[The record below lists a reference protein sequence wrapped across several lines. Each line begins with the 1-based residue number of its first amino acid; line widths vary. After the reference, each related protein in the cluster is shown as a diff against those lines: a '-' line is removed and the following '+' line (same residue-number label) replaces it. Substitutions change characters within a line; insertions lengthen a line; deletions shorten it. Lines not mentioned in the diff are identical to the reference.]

1 MADQSKNPNNPS
13 SDLFS
18 RLTKLFSGPIVNWRT
33 QANRKIKRTTLDNY
47 STKFK
52 SLSGQPFRRNNYSP
66 FEVMNTKLMAQQNRA
81 ERYVDYEQMEYMPE
95 IASAIDIYADE
106 MTTHSSIQPMLNIA
120 CSNEEIKSTLS
131 TLYHSIMNV
140 DHNLFGWCR
149 SLIKFGDFMLY
160 LDIDESIGIKSTIA
174 LPIREV
180 ERLEG
185 EDPTN
190 PNYVQFQWNSAGI
203 TFENWQISHFRILG
217 NDKYTPY
224 GTSVLEPARRIW
236 RQLVLL
242 EDAMMAYRIT
252 RSAERRV
259 FYIDVGNIAP
269 QDVET
274 FIQKTI
280 TSFKRNQVVNAETGR
295 VDLRYNPLS
304 VEEDYFI
311 PIRGGENSRI
321 ESLPGGQYTG
331 QIDDV
336 KYLRDKLFAAIKVP
350 ASYLTQG
357 EDGSEDKTTL
367 AQKDIR
373 FARTIQR
380 LQRSVISELEKVGII
395 HLYTLGF
402 RGDDLI
408 NFKLSLNNPSK
419 LAELQEL
426 EHWKSKFDIA
436 ASATENFFS
445 RRWVSEK
452 IFSMSDEDFLRN
464 QREIFTDRQ
473 YDAAFEATTEAAGEL
488 EAAAF
493 ATGGDLDAE
502 SEGLGGEEGGLELDD
517 LGGDDTGGLDL
528 GGDDLGGDEGGDAGG
543 EAEEPILPELPAA
556 GKRDDRGRKYTEASL
571 ESQAKGKKYVSSK
584 SRGGDKRVGQ
594 AARKRSTRYSQ
605 AGVPLP
611 KSPFPGW
618 GGNGGMSSLARGVIQ
633 EQQTTY
639 SNSAEIEL
647 FESTMESKRLIEQL
661 EQIGKLEKITDENE
675 A

>member
-1 MADQSKNPNNPS
+1 MADQSRNPNNPQ
-13 SDLFS
+13 SDLFG

-33 QANRKIKRTTLDNY
+33 QANRKIKRSTLDNY
-47 STKFK
+47 ATKFK

-66 FEVMNTKLMAQQNRA
+66 FEVMNTKLMAQQNRT

-95 IASAIDIYADE
+95 LASAIDIYADE

-149 SLIKFGDFMLY
+149 SLCKFGDFMLY
-160 LDIDESIGIKSTIA
+160 LDIDDKIGIKSTIA

-190 PNYVQFQWNSAGI
+190 PNYIQFQWNSAGI
-203 TFENWQISHFRILG
+203 TFENWQVSHFRVLG

-259 FYIDVGNIAP
+259 FCIDVGNIAP

-280 TSFKRNQVVNAETGR
+280 TSFKRNQVVDATSGR

-304 VEEDYFI
+304 VEEDFFI
-311 PIRGGENSRI
+311 PIRGNEKTKVDA
-321 ESLPGGQYTG
+321 LPGGTYTG
-331 QIDDV
+331 QIEDV

-357 EDGSEDKTTL
+357 EEGSEDKTTL

-380 LQRSVISELEKVGII
+380 LQRSVISELEKVGIV

-426 EHWKSKFDIA
+426 EHWKAKFDIA
-436 ASATENFFS
+436 GAATENFFS

-452 IFSMSDEDFLRN
+452 IFAMSDEDFLRN

-473 YDAAFEATTEAAGEL
+473 YDAALEAATEAA
-488 EAAAF
+488 
-493 ATGGDLDAE
+493 AE
-502 SEGLGGEEGGLELDD
+502 SEASAFGGAEGLGEEGDAFGLGGEEGGDLELDD
-517 LGGDDTGGLDL
+517 LGGGEEGGDLDL
-528 GGDDLGGDEGGDAGG
+528 GGGEEGGG
-543 EAEEPILPELPAA
+543 EAATEEPILPELPAA

-571 ESQAKGKKYVSSK
+571 EPQAKGKKYVPSK
-584 SRGGDKRVGQ
+584 STGGDRRPGQ
-594 AARKRSTRYSQ
+594 AARKRSTRYGQ
-605 AGVPLP
+605 AGIPLP

-618 GGNGGMSSLARGVIQ
+618 KGNGGMSSLGRGVFQ
-633 EQQTTY
+633 EEQTIYTDDT
-639 SNSAEIEL
+639 EMEL
-647 FESTMESKRLIEQL
+647 FEATVESQRLIEQL
-661 EQIGKLEKITDENE
+661 EKIDKLEKVTNENE